1 MARRTSTSTVA
12 ELQIG
17 CVPDPKGWDR
27 WPEAEA
33 MLEGARD
40 YDNDRKPILRP
51 HFTVWAVL
59 DGDELL
65 AAATARLAGEL
76 CEIVLCGGRDH
87 RRWVRQLSERIGSAA
102 AEAGATQ
109 IAIIGRAGWA
119 KSLKALGWASEG
131 DGRIRVFRRALES

>member
-1 MARRTSTSTVA
+1 VA
-12 ELQIG
+12 DLQIG
-17 CVPDPKGWDR
+17 WVPEPEKWDR

-33 MLEGARD
+33 MLRFAQARD
-40 YDNDRKPILRP
+40 PDRKSILRP
-51 HFTVWAVL
+51 HFSVWAVM

-65 AAATARLAGEL
+65 AAATARLTVEQECEVVLVAGK
-76 CEIVLCGGRDH
+76 DH
-87 RRWVRQLSERIGSAA
+87 RRWLKELDQRIGAAA

-109 IAIIGRAGWA
+109 MSAIGRAGWA

>member
-1 MARRTSTSTVA
+1 MP
-12 ELQIG
+12 LDIG
-17 CVPDPKGWDR
+17 WVPEPEKWDR

-33 MLEGARD
+33 MLRFAQYRDPAR
-40 YDNDRKPILRP
+40 KAILRP
-51 HFTVWAVL
+51 HFTVWAVM

-65 AAATARLAGEL
+65 AAATARLTVEKG

-87 RRWVRQLSERIGSAA
+87 RRWVKELSETIGKAA

-119 KSLKALGWASEG
+119 KSLEALGWASEG
-131 DGRIRVFRRALES
+131 DGRTRRYRRALGD